1 MSLAVTSR
9 SFEPRVLLKP
19 QGLVLLINLSSC
31 VTLQMHES
39 LFDINVSEEA
49 APHMYGRQRWNHS
62 FTLSLLLLIKA
73 RDKLAFVHIKV

>member
-1 MSLAVTSR
+1 
-9 SFEPRVLLKP
+9 
-19 QGLVLLINLSSC
+19 
-31 VTLQMHES
+31 MHES

-49 APHMYGRQRWNHS
+49 APHMYGRQRLNHS